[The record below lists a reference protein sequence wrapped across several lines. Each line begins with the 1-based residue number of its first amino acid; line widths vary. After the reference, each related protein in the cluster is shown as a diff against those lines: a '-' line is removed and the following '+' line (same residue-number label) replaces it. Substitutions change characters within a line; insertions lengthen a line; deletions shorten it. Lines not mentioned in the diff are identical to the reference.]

1 MELTEW
7 APPEEIAEWV
17 RDATARLLEAVA
29 DLGDSVDEDPRWL
42 GPYLEIVN
50 PPLWELG
57 HVGWFAEAMVH
68 RRLHG
73 LDGLEEDID
82 RFYDSATVSHRSRW
96 EMRFPTPQ
104 RSRDYVHR
112 VGDSLAELVLDDRGV
127 DSTPHFAVYTVAHHD
142 AHVEALTYTRQ
153 TLGMDAPFVA
163 PRIRMDHDASVD
175 GDVDVPGGRLL
186 LGGSR
191 HQPFLQDNE
200 KWAHPVEVEP
210 FSMARCAVTMSE
222 FADFVDD
229 GGYGRDE
236 LWSAE
241 GREWRE
247 GCGAT
252 HPVAWRRAGGRDDTP
267 AAVGERGA
275 DERGAQGWEHRVMTQ
290 WRPVADDAHLAMVH
304 VNWFEAQAFCEWAG
318 RRLPTEAEWEFA
330 ASTDAS
336 GAKTWQF
343 PWEAEFGDPVRG
355 REPVADE
362 RAALDGHT
370 GGVVDVTAFG
380 SGDGPWGHRQLFGNV
395 WEWTA
400 DTFGPYPNFEPDHYR
415 ENSEPWFG
423 SRKVLRGGSWAT
435 RSRYVRATFRNF
447 FTPDRRDP
455 FAGFRTCAR

>member
-1 MELTEW
+1 
-7 APPEEIAEWV
+7 
-17 RDATARLLEAVA
+17 
-29 DLGDSVDEDPRWL
+29 
-42 GPYLEIVN
+42 
-50 PPLWELG
+50 
-57 HVGWFAEAMVH
+57 
-68 RRLHG
+68 
-73 LDGLEEDID
+73 
-82 RFYDSATVSHRSRW
+82 
-96 EMRFPTPQ
+96 
-104 RSRDYVHR
+104 
-112 VGDSLAELVLDDRGV
+112 
-127 DSTPHFAVYTVAHHD
+127 
-142 AHVEALTYTRQ
+142 
-153 TLGMDAPFVA
+153 
-163 PRIRMDHDASVD
+163 
-175 GDVDVPGGRLL
+175 
-186 LGGSR
+186 
-191 HQPFLQDNE
+191 
-200 KWAHPVEVEP
+200 
-210 FSMARCAVTMSE
+210 
-222 FADFVDD
+222 
-229 GGYGRDE
+229 
-236 LWSAE
+236 
-241 GREWRE
+241 
-247 GCGAT
+247 
-252 HPVAWRRAGGRDDTP
+252 
-267 AAVGERGA
+267 
-275 DERGAQGWEHRVMTQ
+275 MTQ

-343 PWEAEFGDPVRG
+343 PWESEFGDPVRG